1 MAGPSSVPKGM
12 IFGLIVHDP
21 RLSFPPKLDKS
32 NPSPET
38 SSFIQ
43 PSTQIAQVLPFWD
56 PQAKLAIRQ
65 PRYRKSEIDARR
77 SQLLIPGSR
86 LPPTSDDNCIPILLS
101 QRTLSPTQTNSAP
114 EMSGWTLTIPAGWG
128 MPFWQ
133 SLVFSETRVGGLR
146 ERSQQVFEAGAPR
159 FPEDFPCTLA
169 FDEYETRRADD
180 DKSYFD
186 RRPPAKRPNFDK
198 LGVPDPFK
206 SNFAGLVE
214 QLAGS
219 LVEKLAGSAR
229 DLTPWFV
236 NTDVA
241 EALALHLAGKPARK
255 LARNPESLANILFH
269 HYPRPTGGVFSILSA
284 LVRVTV
290 VPCGRGAPEELGII
304 YKVDDQIWNSL
315 REFVNDSHGGK
326 EEDGGKTFEMDGA
339 YAPIGRIT
347 TGSFSLRRGKGHAVG
362 FVSLKEFL
370 DMEQRDQRL
379 GGDPSSKVLR
389 RVCVARNR
397 DSQIYRPV
405 NLALMMS

>member
-1 MAGPSSVPKGM
+1 
-12 IFGLIVHDP
+12 
-21 RLSFPPKLDKS
+21 
-32 NPSPET
+32 
-38 SSFIQ
+38 
-43 PSTQIAQVLPFWD
+43 
-56 PQAKLAIRQ
+56 
-65 PRYRKSEIDARR
+65 
-77 SQLLIPGSR
+77 
-86 LPPTSDDNCIPILLS
+86 
-101 QRTLSPTQTNSAP
+101 
-114 EMSGWTLTIPAGWG
+114 MSGWTLTIPAGWG

-169 FDEYETRRADD
+169 FDEYETRRADE

-186 RRPPAKRPNFDK
+186 RRPSAKRPNFDK
-198 LGVPDPFK
+198 LGVSDPFK

-326 EEDGGKTFEMDGA
+326 EEDGGKTFEMV
-339 YAPIGRIT
+339 
-347 TGSFSLRRGKGHAVG
+347 SFF
-362 FVSLKEFL
+362 FVFS
-370 DMEQRDQRL
+370 R
-379 GGDPSSKVLR
+379 R
-389 RVCVARNR
+389 RVEIEILLSFMAGWSVRSDRANYDGIVLFETRKGARCWFR
-397 DSQIYRPV
+397 FVERIPRHGATRSTVRSLVLFPLFFSHIDAR
-405 NLALMMS
+405 LAF